1 MRIVVL
7 SDSHGDVSNVNR
19 ILMSQSKAEIV
30 FFCGDGEDDI
40 ETAKNNFPFR

>member
-30 FFCGDGEDDI
+30 FIQKIHFMMI
-40 ETAKNNFPFR
+40 MKKKKKI